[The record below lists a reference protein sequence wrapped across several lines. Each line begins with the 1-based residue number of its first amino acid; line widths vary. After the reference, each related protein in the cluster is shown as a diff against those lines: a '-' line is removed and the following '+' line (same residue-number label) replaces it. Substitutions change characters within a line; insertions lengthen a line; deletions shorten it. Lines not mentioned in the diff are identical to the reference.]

1 MWADSVRCQKG
12 KDHMALTVA
21 APSLEYVGT
30 YDAKLKP
37 PLQAGGPFGTRMI
50 FEVLGGDFYGASGE
64 RGTLLTGG
72 ADWLL
77 IGQDGWG
84 RLDVRAQ
91 VQMSDGAIL
100 YVQYYGLIE
109 MNDAVTAALQNGRAT
124 NFDQQY
130 FRTTP
135 RFETS
140 DPRYTWLQQGVFVGQ
155 GRIIKGPGVEYN
167 IFRVK

>member
-1 MWADSVRCQKG
+1 MARTVSVP
-12 KDHMALTVA
+12 A
-21 APSLEYVGT
+21 LEYVGT
-30 YDAKLKP
+30 YDAHLKA
-37 PLQAGGPFGTRMI
+37 PLQAGGPFGSRMI
-50 FEVLGGDFYGASGE
+50 FEVVGGSFSAASGE

-77 IGQDGWG
+77 VGPDGWG

-91 VQMSDGAIL
+91 VQMADGAIL

-109 MNDAVTAALQNGRAT
+109 MNDTVMSALQNGTAT
-124 NFDQQY
+124 SFDQQY

-140 DPRYTWLQQGVFVGQ
+140 DPRYVWLQQGVFVGQ
-155 GRIIKGPGVEYN
+155 GRIIEGVGVEYN
-167 IFRVK
+167 VFRVT

>member
-1 MWADSVRCQKG
+1 MQ
-12 KDHMALTVA
+12 
-21 APSLEYVGT
+21 
-30 YDAKLKP
+30 
-37 PLQAGGPFGTRMI
+37 
-50 FEVLGGDFYGASGE
+50 

-109 MNDAVTAALQNGRAT
+109 MNDAVTTALQNGRAT

-155 GRIIKGPGVEYN
+155 GRIIGGPGVEYN

>member
-1 MWADSVRCQKG
+1 D
-12 KDHMALTVA
+12 ALSTPACVPAQCVA
-21 APSLEYVGT
+21 SGRRRPGT
-30 YDAKLKP
+30 PRQLHSFP
-37 PLQAGGPFGTRMI
+37 TRRSSD
-50 FEVLGGDFYGASGE
+50 LDFYGASGE

-130 FRTTP
+130 FRTKP